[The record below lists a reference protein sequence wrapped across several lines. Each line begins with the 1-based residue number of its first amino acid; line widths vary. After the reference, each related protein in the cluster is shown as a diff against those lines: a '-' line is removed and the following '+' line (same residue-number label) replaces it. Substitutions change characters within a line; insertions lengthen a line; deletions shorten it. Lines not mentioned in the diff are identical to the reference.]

1 MLELITTNSGED
13 TRLTM
18 LQKTGDG
25 NSFLANDG
33 TYKTIDTSSYLTEAQ
48 VKDIVT
54 TTLETQ
60 DKILDG
66 GEY

>member
-33 TYKTIDTSSYLTEAQ
+33 TYKAIDTSSYLTEAQ

-60 DKILDG
+60 DKILDC